1 MKIIK
6 QLSIVIIIGLAL
18 VGCTSTESFREIG
31 GVPYKVEKNRV
42 EEGDYTLD
50 NSFFRKRGL
59 PIPNVFKGKD
69 IEYLTARNDT
79 LKKYDYDFFDG
90 VDEKQALKFYKD
102 LGVALCIAPFV
113 WNLPLLS

>member
-6 QLSIVIIIGLAL
+6 QLSIAIIIGLAL

-50 NSFFRKRGL
+50 NSFFRKRG
-59 PIPNVFKGKD
+59 ITYTKCF
-69 IEYLTARNDT
+69 
-79 LKKYDYDFFDG
+79 
-90 VDEKQALKFYKD
+90 
-102 LGVALCIAPFV
+102 
-113 WNLPLLS
+113 